1 MGGGARARIE
11 ALVSDA
17 PDGQSELRIN
27 ADLQLMGHLSE
38 LGQPLIKRKADGIFQ
53 EFANNLKKLLA
64 G

>member
-1 MGGGARARIE
+1 M
-11 ALVSDA
+11 SDA